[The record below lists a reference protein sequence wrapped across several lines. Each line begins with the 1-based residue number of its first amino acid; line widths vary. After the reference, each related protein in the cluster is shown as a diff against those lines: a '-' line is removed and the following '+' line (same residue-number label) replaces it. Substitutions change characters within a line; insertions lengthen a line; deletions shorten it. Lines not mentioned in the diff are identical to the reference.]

1 MLELSKTPAHMSGSQ
16 SRRLLVWYTLAF
28 VPSTRSAED
37 PESMF
42 TFNIFQPN
50 VFPKKYPKISENVP
64 KMHFASGINSE
75 TGGMIMGG
83 SGIGG
88 VQWWRYF
95 WIFWRWLSSCDLIFF
110 KSNLGGDQRWRWYCA
125 SELSVMWCIFKFY
138 KVLKVFNSGSWPV
151 LPQKILLA
159 VVPSPTWLYKQ
170 QWRYLHTTQKQK
182 HRKNCESCP
191 SQVTWKVKIKCQI
204 CVSCLSSLTCL
215 SWWPWRPWWP

>member
-1 MLELSKTPAHMSGSQ
+1 MLSNTCSAIYLDLSSGLLRIPFKSIQSNQTRLLKSYTFIIPGILLELSKTPAHMSGSQ

-75 TGGMIMGG
+75 IGGMIMGG

-88 VQWWRYF
+88 VQW
-95 WIFWRWLSSCDLIFF
+95 
-110 KSNLGGDQRWRWYCA
+110 
-125 SELSVMWCIFKFY
+125 
-138 KVLKVFNSGSWPV
+138 
-151 LPQKILLA
+151 
-159 VVPSPTWLYKQ
+159 
-170 QWRYLHTTQKQK
+170 
-182 HRKNCESCP
+182 
-191 SQVTWKVKIKCQI
+191 
-204 CVSCLSSLTCL
+204 
-215 SWWPWRPWWP
+215 